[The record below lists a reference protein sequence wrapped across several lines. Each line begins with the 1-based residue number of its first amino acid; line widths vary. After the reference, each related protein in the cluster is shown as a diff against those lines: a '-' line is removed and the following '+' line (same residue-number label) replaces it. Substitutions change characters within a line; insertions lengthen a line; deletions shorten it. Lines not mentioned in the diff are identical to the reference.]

1 MGIENAVVAVIFK
14 NETLGWNHISEI
26 QRSSAFFWRATHIYL
41 ALSKAIFIVYV
52 FRTLLLIL
60 DNSKVEILQ
69 HANKD
74 ELTGLDNRRY
84 CLTRMHQAL
93 AEANKT
99 QDYSVILLD
108 CLTVW
113 LNNEFYKSGITE
125 ATIVNDDKWN
135 KVKQHIMDQIHQI
148 LERVYTLL
156 IVSNDVFHDEIN
168 PTVYVSLYSRMLGE
182 LHQQIVNESN
192 QAFAVESTIPVLM
205 KQS

>member
-1 MGIENAVVAVIFK
+1 M
-14 NETLGWNHISEI
+14 
-26 QRSSAFFWRATHIYL
+26 
-41 ALSKAIFIVYV
+41 

-108 CLTVW
+108 LD
-113 LNNEFYKSGITE
+113 LFKNI
-125 ATIVNDDKWN
+125 NDSYGH
-135 KVKQHIMDQIHQI
+135 KVGD
-148 LERVYTLL
+148 
-156 IVSNDVFHDEIN
+156 
-168 PTVYVSLYSRMLGE
+168 
-182 LHQQIVNESN
+182 
-192 QAFAVESTIPVLM
+192 
-205 KQS
+205 